1 MPRAASEDCGPGAH
15 VNMSLARDGVNAFT
29 ARADGAS
36 QRRGYSELAYQF
48 TAGVLRHIH
57 AITLVAC
64 PTVNSYKRLNPRGKM
79 NEMSWAPVY
88 AAYGHNNR
96 TLAARLPMNRH
107 CLEVRHVDSATNFY
121 LSLAMI
127 LAAGLAGIR
136 EGLAA
141 GKPCELNT
149 YAYSEQQ
156 LAEMGIHRLPR
167 TLGEA

>member
-1 MPRAASEDCGPGAH
+1 
-15 VNMSLARDGVNAFT
+15 LK
-29 ARADGAS
+29 
-36 QRRGYSELAYQF
+36 
-48 TAGVLRHIH
+48 HIH

-64 PTVNSYKRLNPRGKM
+64 PTVNSYKRLTPRGKM

-121 LSLAMI
+121 LSSAMI

-136 EGLAA
+136 EELPV

-149 YAYSEQQ
+149 YAYTEAQ
-156 LAEMGIHRLPR
+156 LAAMGIHRLPR
-167 TLGEA
+167 TLGEAIAAFRDDSFAKQVMGADFHAAYVKYKEAEWQDYCLTVGEWESKRYLQLW